1 MTRTFL
7 LGLIAGLAVGAA
19 AGLLLAPISGADTR
33 RRMSDA
39 TVPARDRIG
48 GIASS
53 VRSRVRVRSDVIRQA
68 I

>member
-19 AGLLLAPISGADTR
+19 MGLLLAPMSGADVR
-33 RRMSDA
+33 RRMADA
-39 TVPARDRIG
+39 GVPSRDRIG
-48 GIASS
+48 GIASR
-53 VRSRVRVRSDVIRQA
+53 VRSRVRVRGDVIRQA